1 MTRSRFDRY
10 RQLAAQLGD
19 EPARALID
27 RLQVLAL
34 TQADTLR
41 EIEVFIDRGGVPAK
55 SLGVHAT
62 ADRRRGPNRRMVPL
76 TPELERR
83 RSTRRASD
91 RAGLPDA

>member
-10 RQLAAQLGD
+10 RQLSAQLGD
-19 EPARALID
+19 APARALID

-41 EIEVFIDRGGVPAK
+41 EIEVFIDRGGAPTK
-55 SLGVHAT
+55 SLGVLAT
-62 ADRRRGPNRRMVPL
+62 ADRRRGPDRRMVPVP
-76 TPELERR
+76 PEVERR

-91 RAGLPDA
+91 RACLPDA